1 MASLIQDFLIK
12 SKEMPLRDLIKTVSK
27 PNKFSALIK
36 FADIHKV
43 NPVTDSGLNQFFH
56 EINERGGFGKSE

>member
-12 SKEMPLRDLIKTVSK
+12 SKEMPLHDLIKTVSK

-36 FADIHKV
+36 FADI
-43 NPVTDSGLNQFFH
+43 SQSQSSYRFRL
-56 EINERGGFGKSE
+56 KSILS